1 MARDA
6 TRAYELFESDSPW
19 LSLCCLLLGVAEHLR
34 GRPEEAQVR
43 LEEGAR
49 RGAIAA
55 PTAQVLCLAQL
66 ALVALE
72 QDDWEQGPRLAAR
85 ARAQVERLG
94 LAGYPVCALVYAVS
108 ALVRA
113 HRDRVEDAQADRRQ
127 ATELLTQLVDYVAWY
142 DVETRLVLAR
152 AALRL
157 GDATGTRTLLGEASH
172 LLPRDEGALMLE
184 AWRDDVRS
192 QAEVFAV
199 TSVVGPSSLTT
210 AELRVLGLLPTHL
223 SFREMGRELHV
234 SGNTI
239 KTHAHAVYRKL
250 DVCSRSDAVVR
261 AREMGLLD
269 TAP

>member
-1 MARDA
+1 
-6 TRAYELFESDSPW
+6 
-19 LSLCCLLLGVAEHLR
+19 
-34 GRPEEAQVR
+34 
-43 LEEGAR
+43 
-49 RGAIAA
+49 
-55 PTAQVLCLAQL
+55 
-66 ALVALE
+66 
-72 QDDWEQGPRLAAR
+72 
-85 ARAQVERLG
+85 
-94 LAGYPVCALVYAVS
+94 
-108 ALVRA
+108 VRA